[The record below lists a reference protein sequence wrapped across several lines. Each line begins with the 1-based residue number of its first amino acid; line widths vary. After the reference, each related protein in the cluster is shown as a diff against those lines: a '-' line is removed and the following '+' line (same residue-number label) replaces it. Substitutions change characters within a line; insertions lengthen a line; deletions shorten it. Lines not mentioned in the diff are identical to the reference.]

1 MYCSLCPD
9 RFIRGYRLRPPAE
22 IGKWEEKAGVK
33 CENAAAH
40 EFALQLFVMAS
51 QTFAA
56 TPSRPRG
63 ADEDFAP
70 SIGSTSRC
78 GVATGRDD
86 NHRIDSYQS

>member
-40 EFALQLFVMAS
+40 GFALQLFVMAS
-51 QTFAA
+51 QMFAA
-56 TPSRPRG
+56 MPSQPRG
-63 ADEDFAP
+63 EDVAP
-70 SIGSTSRC
+70 TVASTSRC
-78 GVATGRDD
+78 GVGRDD
-86 NHRIDSYQS
+86 HRIDSYQS